1 MRSGLAAG
9 EQWLGELAGRLFPPS
24 CTLCGSCVPTERPPV
39 CDPCWSRLPRAV
51 PPRCSR
57 CGAPGP
63 RFVDGVEACGEC
75 IDWPPG
81 LRRVR
86 APFLMREGAA
96 ELVRSLKYRGW
107 TALAE
112 PMGTAMAPAARALEV
127 GGRYGSGPLLLVPV
141 PLSPARR
148 RRRGFNQAGLL
159 AHGLG
164 RELGWRVDGVL
175 RRQARGRRQAR
186 LGGASRRENVRGLFR
201 ARRPP
206 PGGTGGGDGGV
217 GPAALVVDDVVTT
230 GSTAAACAE
239 ALRRAGWRPLGA
251 VAFARAVA
259 GRPTGSREAAA
270 LRPTSRDG

>member
-1 MRSGLAAG
+1 MC
-9 EQWLGELAGRLFPPS
+9 E
-24 CTLCGSCVPTERPPV
+24 
-39 CDPCWSRLPRAV
+39 PCWSRLPRAV
-51 PPRCSR
+51 PPRCGR

-63 RFVDGVEACGEC
+63 RFADGVEACGEC
-75 IDWPPG
+75 IDWPAG
-81 LRRVR
+81 LPRVR
-86 APFLMREGAA
+86 APCLMREGAA
-96 ELVRSLKYRGW
+96 ELVRSLKYSGW
-107 TALAE
+107 TALAD
-112 PMGTAMAPAARALEV
+112 PMGTAMAGAARTVAV
-127 GGRYGSGPLLLVPV
+127 DGPAVSAPPLLVPV

-159 AHGLG
+159 ARSLG
-164 RELGWRVDGVL
+164 RELGWKVDDAL
-175 RRQARGRRQAR
+175 RRHTRGRRQAR

-206 PGGTGGGDGGV
+206 VTAAGDGEARG

-259 GRPTGSREAAA
+259 PHPAGEGGAAA
-270 LRPTSRDG
+270 RRHTSRDG